1 MKTVLIKVFMA
12 MGVVGATIAL
22 PQTDAYAQAGSTVG
36 SLRGQIRDK
45 ANGEPAVG
53 ATVVAT
59 SPALQGEQV
68 VLADESGLYFLT
80 ALPPGGYTITVYYN
94 DGTFTRSNVIVQVG
108 KEAVVNITV
117 DTATTSGKPKGE
129 TIEIQGSAPVIDQ
142 GSTKTGVSLTSDYTN
157 NIPIGRTFGA
167 VLGAASGSQE
177 DFYGTSISGATSVE
191 NTYVVEGI
199 NTTDTARGGLSSN
212 LPNEFVQE
220 TEVIT
225 GGYNAEYDRAT
236 GGIVN
241 VVTKQGSNQLHGS
254 VFAYYTPGQL
264 SATANTIK
272 KEGGS
277 VDTQSNLDY
286 NYDIGAELGGPIIKD
301 KLWFHVGFNPSR
313 RRDVITRLVQQQ
325 IDTNND
331 GVPDVDPNTG
341 FTIHRRVSSLD
352 TPEARTTYFFTA
364 KINGEIDQNNQFQI
378 SAFGNPRTGNG
389 SVNDNPGSVTYAPND
404 TLFNRTD
411 GAYDLSAKYTSK
423 FNNGQTQ
430 VDALAGFHRASSS
443 VTAPPGSVGNQ
454 PLAYYNYTRSL
465 YDFADLEGSGIGACQ
480 DGGPSDMYTKIQNC
494 PVNLYAEQG
503 LGNVENRI
511 NDRFSALLSATQ
523 RVKAFGYHVLKA
535 GLDVEAATYDSTQ
548 YFTGGAQYRRACNI
562 DPSTGGCAANPDDPT
577 MLPGRWR
584 INKYAGIIRNLTPA
598 ELMDPS
604 SVVLQPGQQI
614 DGCSGGLAIC
624 GPIDQ
629 KIANT
634 NNRSIGA
641 YVQDSWQIRPNLT
654 INAGLRY
661 EQQTLVNAASL
672 QGTVLPT
679 GEIVPKVA
687 MALDNWAPRL
697 GAIYDPTSEGK
708 SKLFVHWG
716 RFFENIPN
724 DISVRSFG
732 GEIDDIQ
739 NTNNKRLLPTQPG
752 YNPACNVNHMA
763 GTNPAQILAGCPDL
777 GVASLLGGGTEFVAP
792 GTSGQ
797 YTEEVVLG
805 AEYELVADVKVGLTY
820 THRTIPNVIEDM
832 SADNANNYFIA
843 NPGKNYDGEAAKLE
857 AQAASLMLMNDPA
870 KAALIDALQQ
880 RASALRFE
888 KNFDPPSRNYDAVT
902 LRVEQ
907 RPTKQSLLVA
917 SYTYSMERG
926 NYPGLFSTETNQL
939 DPNITSLYDLPDL
952 MANRYGPLG
961 LDRPHNLKV
970 DGFYQFDFKKA
981 GLLTVGSSIRAQS
994 GIAHNVL
1001 AAHPVYGDGESYLLP
1016 RGSVD
1021 RSPVTSNVDIHF
1033 SYGRRLDKN
1042 LTLEGFVNVF
1052 NALNQQDELNVDE
1065 NYTFDNA
1072 LPIVGGDATD
1082 LAHAKSLPTG
1092 ANGGPGPMVNQSL
1105 VKNQNY
1111 NHTNLLTV
1119 PRSFQFGMRLT
1130 F

>member
-1 MKTVLIKVFMA
+1 MKTVLLPIFMA
-12 MGVVGATIAL
+12 IGVVGGTIAL
-22 PQTDAYAQAGSTVG
+22 CETDAYAQAGSTVG
-36 SLRGQIRDK
+36 SLRGQVRDK

-80 ALPPGGYTITVYYN
+80 SLPPGSYTLTVYFN
-94 DGTFTRSNVIVQVG
+94 DGTFTRGNVIVQVG

-117 DTATTSGKPKGE
+117 DSTSTAGKPKGGNE
-129 TIEIQGSAPVIDQ
+129 IIELQGSAPVIDQ

-157 NIPIGRTFGA
+157 NIPVGRTFGA
-167 VLGAASGSQE
+167 VLGAASGSQQ
-177 DFYGTSISGATSVE
+177 DAYGTSIGGATSVE

-225 GGYNAEYDRAT
+225 GGYNAEYGRAT

-264 SATANTIK
+264 SATANTIQ
-272 KEGGS
+272 KEGSS

-286 NYDIGAELGGPIIKD
+286 NYDLGAELGGPIIKD

-325 IDTNND
+325 VDTNND
-331 GVPDVDPNTG
+331 GIPDVDPNTG
-341 FTIHRRVSSLD
+341 FTIHKRVSSLD

-389 SVNDNPGSVTYAPND
+389 SVNDNQGAVTFAPND

-430 VDALAGFHRASSS
+430 IDALAGFHRASSE
-443 VTAPPGSVGNQ
+443 VTAPAGSVGNR

-465 YDFADLEGSGIGACQ
+465 YDFVDLEGQGIAACQ
-480 DGGPSDMYTKIQNC
+480 DGGPNDQYSKIQNC
-494 PVNLYAEQG
+494 PVALYGEQG
-503 LGNVENRI
+503 LGNLESRI

-535 GLDVEAATYDSTQ
+535 GVDVEAATYDSTQ
-548 YFTGGAQYRRACNI
+548 YFTGGASYRRACNV
-562 DPSTGGCAANPDDPT
+562 DPSTGGCADNPDDPT

-584 INKYAGIIRNLTPA
+584 IQKYAGIVRNLTPT
-598 ELMDPS
+598 ELMDPGA
-604 SVVLQPGQQI
+604 VPLMPGQQI

-634 NNRSIGA
+634 TNRSIGA
-641 YVQDSWQIRPNLT
+641 YIQDSWQIRPNFTL
-654 INAGLRY
+654 NAGLRY
-661 EQQTLVNAASL
+661 EQQQLVNAASL

-687 MALDNWAPRL
+687 MSLDNWAPRL

-708 SKLFVHWG
+708 SKLFAHWG
-716 RFFENIPN
+716 RFYENIPN

-732 GEIDDIQ
+732 GEIDDNQ
-739 NTNNKRLLPTQPG
+739 NTNNSRLMPGQTG

-763 GTNPAQILAGCPDL
+763 GVNPAQVLQGCTDL
-777 GVASLLGGGTEFVAP
+777 GAASLLGGGSEFVAP
-792 GTSGQ
+792 GTTGQ

-805 AEYELVADVKVGLTY
+805 AEYELVADVKVGITY

-857 AQAASLMLMNDPA
+857 AQAASLMNDP
-870 KAALIDALQQ
+870 KQAALVDALNQ

-970 DGFYQFDFKKA
+970 DGFYQFDLKKA

-1016 RGSVD
+1016 RGSVV

-1042 LTLEGFVNVF
+1042 LILEGFVNVF

-1072 LPIVGGDATD
+1072 LPIVGGDSND
-1082 LAHAKSLPTG
+1082 LKHAKALPG
-1092 ANGGPGPMVNQSL
+1092 GPMVNQTL
-1105 VKNQNY
+1105 QPNLNY

>member
-1 MKTVLIKVFMA
+1 MKNALLQAFMA
-12 MGVVGATIAL
+12 IGIVGAAIAFHE
-22 PQTDAYAQAGSTVG
+22 TDAYAQASTVG
-36 SLRGQIRDK
+36 SLRGQLRDK
-45 ANGEPAVG
+45 ATGEPAVG

-80 ALPPGGYTITVYYN
+80 ALPPGSYTLTVYYN
-94 DGTFTRSNVIVQVG
+94 DGTFTRGNVIVQVG

-117 DTATTSGKPKGE
+117 DTASTTGKPKGE
-129 TIEIQGSAPVIDQ
+129 TIEIQGTAPVIDQ
-142 GSTKTGVSLTSDYTN
+142 GSTKTGVSLTSDYTT
-157 NIPIGRTFGA
+157 NIPVGRTFGA
-167 VLGAASGSQE
+167 VLGAASGSQQ

-225 GGYNAEYDRAT
+225 GGYNAEYGRAT

-264 SATANTIK
+264 SATAKTIQ

-286 NYDIGAELGGPIIKD
+286 NYDLGAELGGPIIKD

-325 IDTNND
+325 VDTNND
-331 GVPDVDPNTG
+331 GIPDVDPNTG
-341 FTIHRRVSSLD
+341 FTIHKRVSSLD

-389 SVNDNPGSVTYAPND
+389 SVNDSPGSVTFAPND

-430 VDALAGFHRASSS
+430 IDALAGFHRASSD

-454 PLAYYNYTRSL
+454 PQVYYNYTRSL
-465 YDFADLEGSGIGACQ
+465 YDFADLEGPSIGACQ

-494 PVNLYAEQG
+494 PVDLYNEQG
-503 LGNVENRI
+503 LGILENRI
-511 NDRFSALLSATQ
+511 NDRLSAALSATQ

-535 GLDVEAATYDSTQ
+535 GLDYEASTYDSTQ
-548 YFTGGAQYRRACNI
+548 YFTGGAAYRRACNV
-562 DPSTGGCAANPDDPT
+562 DPVTGAPAANCDDPT
-577 MLPGRWR
+577 ALPGRWR
-584 INKYAGIIRNLTPA
+584 ISKYAGIIRNLTPQ
-598 ELMDPS
+598 EVMDPG
-604 SVVLQPGQQI
+604 SVMLQPGQQI

-624 GPIDQ
+624 GAVGQ
-629 KIANT
+629 RTANT
-634 NNRSIGA
+634 NSSSFGA
-641 YVQDSWQIRPNLT
+641 YAQDSWQIRPNLT
-654 INAGLRY
+654 INAGLRF
-661 EQQTLVNAASL
+661 EQQVLNNADAVA
-672 QGTVLPT
+672 GTVLPT
-679 GEIVPKVA
+679 TEIVPKIA
-687 MALDNWAPRL
+687 MSLNNWAPRI

-724 DISVRSFG
+724 DINVRSFG

-739 NTNNKRLLPTQPG
+739 NTNNRRLLPGQPG

-763 GTNPAQILAGCPDL
+763 GTNPAQILSGCTDL
-777 GVASLLGGGTEFVAP
+777 GTASLLGGGTEFVAP
-792 GTSGQ
+792 GTTGQ
-797 YTEEVVLG
+797 YTDELVAGV
-805 AEYELVADVKVGLTY
+805 EYELVADVKVGLTY

-857 AQAASLMLMNDPA
+857 AQAAALMNDPT
-870 KAALIDALQQ
+870 KAALVDALNL
-880 RASALRFE
+880 RASELRVE

-970 DGFYQFDFKKA
+970 DGFYQFDLKKA

-1016 RGSVD
+1016 RGSVV
-1021 RSPVTSNVDIHF
+1021 RSPVTSNLDIHL

-1072 LPIVGGDATD
+1072 LPIVGGDVND
-1082 LAHAKSLPTG
+1082 LKHAKSIP
-1092 ANGGPGPMVNQSL
+1092 AGPMANQTL
-1105 VKNQNY
+1105 QQNL
-1111 NHTNLLTV
+1111 NFTSSRPMSSV
-1119 PRSFQFGMRLT
+1119 S
-1130 F
+1130 

>member
-1 MKTVLIKVFMA
+1 MKTVLLPVFMA
-12 MGVVGATIAL
+12 IGVVGGTIAL
-22 PQTDAYAQAGSTVG
+22 CETDVYAQAGSTVG
-36 SLRGQIRDK
+36 SLRGQVRDK

-80 ALPPGGYTITVYYN
+80 SLPPGSYTLTVYYN

-117 DTATTSGKPKGE
+117 DSSSTTGKPKGE

-157 NIPIGRTFGA
+157 NIPVGRTFGA
-167 VLGAASGSQE
+167 VLGAASGSQQ
-177 DFYGTSISGATSVE
+177 DAYGTSIGGATSVE

-225 GGYNAEYDRAT
+225 GGYNAEYGRAT

-264 SATANTIK
+264 SATANTIQR
-272 KEGGS
+272 EGGS

-286 NYDIGAELGGPIIKD
+286 NYDLGAELGGPIIKD

-313 RRDVITRLVQQQ
+313 RRDVITRLVQEQVDGNQ
-325 IDTNND
+325 D
-331 GVPDVDPNTG
+331 GVADVDPNTG
-341 FTIHRRVSSLD
+341 FTIHKRVSSLD

-364 KINGEIDQNNQFQI
+364 KINGEINQNNQFQV
-378 SAFGNPRTGNG
+378 SFFGNPRTGNG
-389 SVNDNPGSVTYAPND
+389 SVNDNPGSVTFAPND

-411 GAYDLSAKYTSK
+411 GAYDVSAKYTSK

-430 VDALAGFHRASSS
+430 IDALGGFHRASSE
-443 VTAPPGSVGNQ
+443 VTAPAGSVGNR

-465 YDFADLEGSGIGACQ
+465 YDFVDLEGSQIAECK
-480 DGGPSDMYTKIQNC
+480 DPDPTSTFKRC
-494 PVNLYAEQG
+494 PVNLYGEQG
-503 LGNVENRI
+503 LGNLESRV

-535 GLDVEAATYDSTQ
+535 GLDVESATYDSTQ
-548 YFTGGAQYRRACNI
+548 YFTGGASYRRSCNI
-562 DPSTGGCAANPDDPT
+562 DPSTGGCADNPDDPT

-584 INKYAGIIRNLTPA
+584 IQKYAGIVRNLTPM
-598 ELMDPS
+598 ELANPG
-604 SVVLQPGQQI
+604 SVMLQPGQQI

-634 NNRSIGA
+634 TNRSIGA
-641 YVQDSWQIRPNLT
+641 YLQDSWQIRPNLT

-661 EQQTLVNAASL
+661 EQQQLVNAASL

-687 MALDNWAPRL
+687 MSLDNWAPRL

-708 SKLFVHWG
+708 SKLFAHWG
-716 RFFENIPN
+716 RFYENIPN

-732 GEIDDIQ
+732 GEIDDVQ
-739 NTNNKRLLPTQPG
+739 NTNNKRLMPGQTG
-752 YNPACNVNHMA
+752 YNPACNVNHVP
-763 GTNPAQILAGCPDL
+763 GVNPTDVLQNCTDL
-777 GVASLLGGGTEFVAP
+777 GAASLLGGGSEFVAP
-792 GTSGQ
+792 GTTGQ

-805 AEYELVADVKVGLTY
+805 AEYELVADVKVGITY

-857 AQAASLMLMNDPA
+857 AQAAALMNDP
-870 KAALIDALQQ
+870 KQAALVDALNQ

-1016 RGSVD
+1016 RGSVV

-1072 LPIVGGDATD
+1072 LPIVGGDAND
-1082 LAHAKSLPTG
+1082 LKHAKGLPG
-1092 ANGGPGPMVNQSL
+1092 GPMVNQTL
-1105 VKNQNY
+1105 QPNLNY